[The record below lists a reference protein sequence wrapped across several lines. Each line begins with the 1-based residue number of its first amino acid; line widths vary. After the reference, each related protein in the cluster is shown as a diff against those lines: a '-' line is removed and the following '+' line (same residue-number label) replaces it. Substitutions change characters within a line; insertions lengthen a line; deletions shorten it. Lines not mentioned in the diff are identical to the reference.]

1 MTEDKMAW
9 QLLLSKLSF
18 VGVVSACVA
27 TCSASSATVRGWTG
41 RTVFGGCTVDG
52 VECRLD
58 ESVPYGA
65 VELTLSSS
73 YEVSGQALDLS
84 DYMREVEP

>member
-1 MTEDKMAW
+1 MTEDQNTWRLM
-9 QLLLSKLSF
+9 LSKLSF
-18 VGVVSACVA
+18 VGVVSSCVA
-27 TCSASSATVRGWTG
+27 TFSASAETVRGWTG
-41 RTVFGGCTVDG
+41 RTVRGGCTVDG